1 MNKYELMGRIVEQ
14 KEIAAKTKEA
24 LAELKEAIVSS
35 LNKKFLPSVWDE
47 LTKNYKNKSIL
58 LSNTFLK
65 IKEYE
70 DELKTLGNENIK
82 E

>member
-35 LNKKFLPSVWDE
+35 FNREFLPSVWDE